1 MAWLHGA
8 ESSDARFDAVG
19 HCGAQRRFARQSSE
33 GHQLHHEGL
42 LVMSRVLVVNPE
54 RWWSGAGQR
63 VVVDCND
70 QRSGAKRSN
79 SFPFPAHAPAERV
92 EAKF

>member
-1 MAWLHGA
+1 ML
-8 ESSDARFDAVG
+8 RAVVG
-19 HCGAQRRFARQSSE
+19 RPAALDRSMQRMGSPASPRRAAGDEQGF
-33 GHQLHHEGL
+33 
-42 LVMSRVLVVNPE
+42 SRNPE

-92 EAKF
+92 EVPV